1 MHSTI
6 HRTNHV
12 ALPFDEDIL
21 IERLRDNKT
30 RRAAFSD
37 VVKAYSEPLYWHIR
51 RMVLNH
57 DDAND
62 LLQNTFIKAWTGI
75 DGFLGNSK
83 VLTWLYRIATNETIT
98 FLNRNNAVVMEEP
111 ETCAAQLEADTYFD
125 GDSLQ
130 TRLQEAIQTLPP
142 KQRMVFN
149 MKYYDDMKY
158 EEISS
163 ILGTSIGAL
172 KASYHLAV
180 KKISSFFDDD
190 I

>member
-1 MHSTI
+1 
-6 HRTNHV
+6 
-12 ALPFDEDIL
+12 
-21 IERLRDNKT
+21 
-30 RRAAFSD
+30 
-37 VVKAYSEPLYWHIR
+37 
-51 RMVLNH
+51 
-57 DDAND
+57 
-62 LLQNTFIKAWTGI
+62 
-75 DGFLGNSK
+75 
-83 VLTWLYRIATNETIT
+83 
-98 FLNRNNAVVMEEP
+98 MEEP
-111 ETCAAQLEADTYFD
+111 ESCATQLEADPYFD

-158 EEISS
+158 EEMSS

>member
-1 MHSTI
+1 MNGMSVEQLINSLKSPKSVTW
-6 HRTNHV
+6 V
-12 ALPFDEDIL
+12 FDEV
-21 IERLRDNKT
+21 IERYTER
-30 RRAAFSD
+30 
-37 VVKAYSEPLYWHIR
+37 LYWHIR

-98 FLNRNNAVVMEEP
+98 FLNRTNTVVIEEP
-111 ETCAAQLEADTYFD
+111 ETCATQLEADTYFD

>member
-1 MHSTI
+1 MLSK
-6 HRTNHV
+6 
-12 ALPFDEDIL
+12 FDEMKL
-21 IERLRDNKT
+21 IARCALGDD
-30 RRAAFSD
+30 RRAFGTL
-37 VVKAYSEPLYWHIR
+37 VEAYQTEIR
-51 RMVLNH
+51 RFFLNITFGDAALS
-57 DDAND
+57 DDLA
-62 LLQNTFIKAWTGI
+62 QETFIKAYTSIRSFKG
-75 DGFLGNSK
+75 LSK
-83 VLTWLYRIATNETIT
+83 FSTWLYRIATNETIT